1 VFVIGVDFAGLVLD
15 GDGTEL
21 QGFVDF
27 GPIFF
32 HLFLQSETINFIQ
45 ARRIQVI
52 LKLEPP
58 QSG

>member
-27 GPIFF
+27 GPVFF
-32 HLFLQSETINFIQ
+32 HLFLQSKTINFIK
-45 ARRIQVI
+45 A
-52 LKLEPP
+52 K
-58 QSG
+58 